1 MSSVTAEPAGRAG
14 PPGGTPAGQRTTS
27 RTRSDVRRRI
37 GEKAWTPYL
46 FIAPHFLLFA
56 AFILFPF
63 FFGVYIS
70 VFDYFGGRAG
80 PFVGLRWYQQL
91 FDPES
96 LQFPRFW
103 NSVWNTILFVVMS
116 TPLQVGVALG
126 LASLLNQK
134 LRGRNVFRGIYFVP
148 WTLSVAV
155 VGLTWWWMF
164 NGNAGFVT
172 LFMSD
177 TFGWSP
183 NWLATNPWA
192 WITILVATLWWTIGF
207 NTIILLAGMQA
218 ISADLYEA
226 ASIDGANKWQ
236 QFRAITLPSLR
247 PILLLVV
254 TLQIIASL
262 RDRPVPDSL
271 AAFDRILVGTDDVI
285 WLRDGRYSVADST
298 WAYTAIRNDG
308 TILGRLTGSNND
320 RIVGFGAGTVLLR
333 EEDADGFVTLRVH
346 RLNGMR

>member
-1 MSSVTAEPAGRAG
+1 MSSMAPATPTR
-14 PPGGTPAGQRTTS
+14 PPGPIGSFFS
-27 RTRSDVRRRI
+27 RLVWGSGKERRRRI
-37 GEKAWTPYL
+37 GESPITPYL
-46 FIAPHFLLFA
+46 FILPHFAIFSVM
-56 AFILFPF
+56 ILFPF
-63 FFGVYIS
+63 FLGIWIS
-70 VFDYFGGRAG
+70 LHDSTALREG

-96 LQFPRFW
+96 FQFGRFW
-103 NSVWNTILFVVMS
+103 NTVWNTVIFVIIS
-116 TPLQVGVALG
+116 TPLLVGVGLG
-126 LASLLNQK
+126 LAALLNQR
-134 LRGRNVFRGIYFVP
+134 LRGRNIFRAIYFVP

-192 WITILVATLWWTIGF
+192 WISILVATLWWTIGF

-218 ISADLYEA
+218 IAADLYEA
-226 ASIDGANKWQ
+226 ASIDGASRWQ

-254 TLQIIASL
+254 TLQIIASFQL
-262 RDRPVPDSL
+262 FGQPQLMTGGGPPSELGGETAPVLLNVFNVGFGGRRELSL
-271 AAFDRILVGTDDVI
+271 AAAMALV
-285 WLRDGRYSVADST
+285 VA
-298 WAYTAIRNDG
+298 AIMIVVSIVNF
-308 TILGRLTGSNND
+308 RLFSSE
-320 RIVGFGAGTVLLR
+320 RS
-333 EEDADGFVTLRVH
+333 
-346 RLNGMR
+346 